1 MDGVKNTKKKHVIK
15 TILIVL
21 SVILVV
27 LGIGVKI
34 ILDKLNVKYPVLP
47 EDPEIGQWYRVSP
60 EGAKSSD
67 GSEWHGLYRKG
78 TQNKVFIFFY
88 GGGVSFNEETSW
100 NDPDRFYTPNMTLQD
115 VFAGSGITTAG
126 EKNPFKDWTFLA
138 IEYST
143 GDFHSGQNELTL
155 TKKDGETK
163 TVYHYGY
170 VNYTGFM
177 KEVMPCIGT
186 PEALVISGSSAG
198 GFATSLLSDDIIT
211 NYFPDTEN
219 ITACVDSALLYYDG
233 WRETAA
239 DIWNAPEEITGKLVS
254 DNLVLDSLVDL
265 QRSQP
270 EVKILFTCSNRDDA
284 LQSYQ
289 AYLDDGKMGTSR
301 EYSDKFQQGLGKMV
315 ADMQERLNNPGIYI
329 FECGLNKKTTGTQH
343 QILPGNVFDRLSG
356 GISAADW
363 LMDAV
368 NGDIGIYGLELLD
381 KSY

>member
-1 MDGVKNTKKKHVIK
+1 METGRKKKRVVR

-21 SVILVV
+21 LVV
-27 LGIGVKI
+27 LVALGIGVRI
-34 ILDKLNVKYPVLP
+34 ILDKLNVDHPVLP
-47 EDPEIGQWYRVSP
+47 SNPEIGQWYKVSP
-60 EGAKSSD
+60 EGAKSSN
-67 GSEWHGLYRKG
+67 GTEWHGLYRKG
-78 TQNKVFIFFY
+78 TENKVFIFFY

-100 NDPDRFYTPNMTLQD
+100 NEPDRFYTPDMTLQD
-115 VFAGSGITTAG
+115 VFAGMGITTID
-126 EKNPFKDWTFLA
+126 EQNPFKDWTFLA

-143 GDFHSGQNELTL
+143 GDFHTGQNELSL
-155 TKKDGETK
+155 TNKDGETK

-177 KEVMPCIGT
+177 KEVLPYVGT

-219 ITACVDSALLYYDG
+219 ITACVDSSLLYYDG
-233 WRETAA
+233 WSKTAEN
-239 DIWNAPEEITGKLVS
+239 IWNAPEEICNKLVS
-254 DNLVLDSLVDL
+254 DNLVLDSLIDL
-265 QRSQP
+265 QRKHP
-270 EVKILFTCSNRDDA
+270 DVKILFTCSNRDDA

-289 AYLDDGKMGTSR
+289 AYIDDGKMGTSK
-301 EYSDKFQQGLGKMV
+301 EYSDRFQQGLKKMV
-315 ADMQERLNNPGIYI
+315 EDMQETLHNPGIYI
-329 FECGLNKKTTGTQH
+329 FEYGLKEDTTGTQH

-368 NGDIGIYGLELLD
+368 NGDVNTYGLEFLD
-381 KSY
+381 KTY

>member
-1 MDGVKNTKKKHVIK
+1 MPEEKKTKKKHVVR
-15 TILIVL
+15 TILIALAVM
-21 SVILVV
+21 LVV
-27 LGIGVKI
+27 LGIGAKV
-34 ILDKLNVKYPVLP
+34 ILDKLNVKYPAMP
-47 EDPEIGQWYRVSP
+47 QEPEIGQWYKVAP
-60 EGAKSSD
+60 AGAKSSD

-78 TQNKVFIFFY
+78 KENKVFIFFY

-100 NDPDRFYTPNMTLQD
+100 NEPDWFYTPNMNLQD
-115 VFAGSGITTAG
+115 AFAGSGITTAD
-126 EKNPFKDWTFLA
+126 EQNPFKDWTFLA

-155 TKKDGETK
+155 TNKDGDTK

-170 VNYTGFM
+170 LNYTGFM
-177 KEVMPCIGT
+177 KEVMPYIGT

-219 ITACVDSALLYYDG
+219 ITACVDSSLLYYDS
-233 WRETAA
+233 WRETAVN
-239 DIWNAPEEITGKLVS
+239 IWKAPEEVSGKLVS
-254 DNLVLDSLVDL
+254 DNLVLDSLIDL

-289 AYLDDGKMGTSR
+289 AYLDDGKMGKSK
-301 EYSDKFQQGLGKMV
+301 EYSDKFQRGLGKMV
-315 ADMQERLNNPGIYI
+315 ADMQERLDNPGIYI
-329 FECGLNKKTTGTQH
+329 FECGLSKETTSTQH

>member
-1 MDGVKNTKKKHVIK
+1 MGEEKKTKKKHVVR
-15 TILIVL
+15 TIMIVL
-21 SVILVV
+21 SVMLVV
-27 LGIGVKI
+27 FGIGVKV
-34 ILDKLNVKYPVLP
+34 ILDKLNVKYPAMP
-47 EDPEIGQWYRVSP
+47 QEPEIGQWYKVSP
-60 EGAKSSD
+60 EDAKSSD

-78 TQNKVFIFFY
+78 TENKVFIFFY

-100 NDPDRFYTPNMTLQD
+100 NEPDWFYTPNMNLQD
-115 VFAGSGITTAG
+115 AFAGSGITTAD
-126 EKNPFKDWTFLA
+126 EQNPFKDWTFLA

-155 TKKDGETK
+155 TNKDGETK

-177 KEVMPCIGT
+177 KEVMPYIGT

-219 ITACVDSALLYYDG
+219 ITACVDSSLLYYDG
-233 WRETAA
+233 WREKAVN
-239 DIWNAPEEITGKLVS
+239 IWKAPEEISGKLVS
-254 DNLVLDSLVDL
+254 DNLVLDSLIDL

-289 AYLDDGKMGTSR
+289 AYLDDGKMGKSK
-301 EYSDKFQQGLGKMV
+301 EYSDKFQRGLGKMV
-315 ADMQERLNNPGIYI
+315 ADMQERLDNPGIYI
-329 FECGLNKKTTGTQH
+329 FECGLSKETTSTQH

>member
-1 MDGVKNTKKKHVIK
+1 METGRKKKRVVR

-21 SVILVV
+21 LVVLVV
-27 LGIGVKI
+27 LGIGVRI
-34 ILDKLNVKYPVLP
+34 ILDKLNTDHPVLP
-47 EDPEIGQWYRVSP
+47 SNPEIGQWYKVSP
-60 EGAKSSD
+60 EGAKSSN
-67 GSEWHGLYRKG
+67 GTEWHGLYRKG
-78 TQNKVFIFFY
+78 TENKVFIFFY

-100 NDPDRFYTPNMTLQD
+100 NEPDRFYTPDMTLQD
-115 VFAGSGITTAG
+115 VFAGMGITTA
-126 EKNPFKDWTFLA
+126 EEQNPFKDWTFLA

-143 GDFHSGQNELTL
+143 GDFHTGQNELSL
-155 TKKDGETK
+155 TNEDGETK

-177 KEVMPCIGT
+177 KEVMPYIGT

-219 ITACVDSALLYYDG
+219 ITACVDSSLLYYDG
-233 WRETAA
+233 WSKTAEN
-239 DIWNAPEEITGKLVS
+239 IWNAPEEIRNKLVS
-254 DNLVLDSLVDL
+254 DNLVLDSLIDL
-265 QRSQP
+265 QRKHP
-270 EVKILFTCSNRDDA
+270 DVKILFTCSNRDDA

-289 AYLDDGKMGTSR
+289 AYIDDGKMGTSK
-301 EYSDKFQQGLGKMV
+301 EYSDRFQQGLKKMV
-315 ADMQERLNNPGIYI
+315 EDMQETLHNPGIYI
-329 FECGLNKKTTGTQH
+329 FEYGLKEDTTGTQH

-368 NGDIGIYGLELLD
+368 NGDINTYGLEFLD
-381 KSY
+381 KTY

>member
-100 NDPDRFYTPNMTLQD
+100 NDPDWFYTPNMTLQD
-115 VFAGSGITTAG
+115 IFAGSGITTAG

-329 FECGLNKKTTGTQH
+329 FECGLNKETTSTQH